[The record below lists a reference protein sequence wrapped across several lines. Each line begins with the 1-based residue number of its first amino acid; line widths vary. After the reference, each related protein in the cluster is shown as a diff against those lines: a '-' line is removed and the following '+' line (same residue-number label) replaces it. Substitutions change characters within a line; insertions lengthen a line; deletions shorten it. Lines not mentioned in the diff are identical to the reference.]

1 MAVKRSIFEEVGA
14 KPATGSQGGMI
25 DAKGRGA
32 RGAIRIWLGAIFLLV
47 MGMIFLGGLTRLS
60 GAGLSITE
68 WKPFSGALPP
78 LNASDW
84 AGAFA
89 QYKASPQYRI
99 ENQGMSL
106 GDFQYIFWWEWSHRQ
121 LGRIIG
127 LVWGLGFLFFWLSG
141 RIPTGWTR
149 RLLLLGLLGGIQG
162 AIGWWMV
169 SSGLTGRMIAV
180 ASYRLATHLGIGFI
194 ILGFTAWFMFQMGR
208 AEGDLLQSRRQR
220 EDWLYRL
227 ASVVMVLL
235 FVQVLLG
242 ALVAGIDAGRNYPTW
257 PLMNGHFFPE
267 DAFTIANGPAWR
279 AFFENAGLVQFV
291 HRMTGYLVFLTGLF
305 VWFRASKSAHLATRR
320 AFDLMALMLVAQVTL
335 GVFTALY
342 AAPLHLAIV
351 HQLGAVVLWVLVLR
365 ARHNARYPQVGSIR
379 KGTA

>member
-1 MAVKRSIFEEVGA
+1 MAVKRSIFEEVGT
-14 KPATGSQGGMI
+14 KPVTGPQGGMI

-47 MGMIFLGGLTRLS
+47 MAMILLGGLTRLS

-78 LNASDW
+78 LNAADW
-84 AGAFA
+84 ADAFA

-208 AEGDLLQSRRQR
+208 TEGDLMQSRRQR

-257 PLMNGHFFPE
+257 PLMNGYFFPQ
-267 DAFTIANGPAWR
+267 DAFVVANGPAWR

-291 HRMTGYLVFLTGLF
+291 HRMTGYLLFCTGLF
-305 VWFRASKSAHLATRR
+305 VWFRARKSAHLATRR

-335 GVFTALY
+335 GIFTALY
-342 AAPLHLAIV
+342 AAPLHIAIV